1 MTIQTSI
8 NIKTTKYFKPFIHFK
23 AIIILLI
30 LSIIV
35 LQLVPVGLNVSETSA
50 EMTSNRPIS
59 ILHYNSNEIEK
70 AAIRVRV
77 KGLTPFLYLS
87 TLVNGLVFVADPI
100 DFTAV
105 VKFLDPLILDCR
117 LLMKKNIMSLT
128 NGNNFK

>member
-1 MTIQTSI
+1 MI
-8 NIKTTKYFKPFIHFK
+8 NIKSTKYK

-30 LSIIV
+30 LSIMV
-35 LQLVPVGLNVSETSA
+35 LQLVPVGLNVSAPTS
-50 EMTSNRPIS
+50 EMTSKRPIS
-59 ILHYNSNEIEK
+59 IIHYNSNEIEK

-77 KGLTPFLYLS
+77 KGLTPFLYLDAM
-87 TLVNGLVFVADPI
+87 VKGLVFFTDPI

-117 LLMKKNIMSLT
+117 LLMKKNITALT